1 MINMCI
7 NVYEYAKGPSRNVAS
22 ASVSIVEPILDP
34 VLIPAMADFQG
45 LDLNMDTMFSGMN
58 YFNIDLGITA
68 DMMMPQETSSKDE
81 WTTTTTTVITPG
93 IDTTEQAMAIK
104 EVADN
109 LLGATGAVLGVTAAI
124 FTQQYRS
131 VYAGAVYGD
140 MAGRWVGS
148 GMWNL
153 ING

>member
-1 MINMCI
+1 MCI

-22 ASVSIVEPILDP
+22 ASVSVVEPIMDAVMVPTFTLFPELD
-34 VLIPAMADFQG
+34 IFGGMEFDSG
-45 LDLNMDTMFSGMN
+45 LDIPVSTYNPNS
-58 YFNIDLGITA
+58 
-68 DMMMPQETSSKDE
+68 PSKDE

-109 LLGATGAVLGVTAAI
+109 LLGATGAVLGVTAAVMAG
-124 FTQQYRS
+124 QWRS

-140 MAGRWVGS
+140 MAGRWVGA

-153 ING
+153 IN